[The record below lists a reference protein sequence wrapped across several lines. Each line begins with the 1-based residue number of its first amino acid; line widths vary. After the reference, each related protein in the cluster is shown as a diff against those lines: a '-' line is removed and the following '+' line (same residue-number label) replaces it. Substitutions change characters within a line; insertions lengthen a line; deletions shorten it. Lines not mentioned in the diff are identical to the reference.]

1 MSRFGRVRA
10 RVFERASVVLLGLAA
25 CSSLGAQTLVAGHT
39 PGEFSVSPSGAA
51 TYSIPIQVPPGVAGM
66 VPNLSLNY
74 SSQADMG
81 IAGLGWSLEGSS
93 TITRCPLTRATDGT
107 HGAVNL
113 NASDRFCLDG
123 QRLLVV
129 SGAYGA
135 AGSEYRTEM
144 DQFSRIIANGAAGGN
159 AANGPESFTV
169 RTKDGRVM
177 QFGTTADSR
186 IEAQGKAVVEAWA
199 LSSISDVKGNAIAFG
214 YNEYN
219 SIGYWRLANV
229 SYAGNTRS
237 VHLHYEV
244 RPDVYSSY
252 QAGSYSSSTARLKRV
267 ETRIG
272 STTVHNLNLTYDA
285 ASNIYGSRLTSA
297 QLCDKDNNCL
307 APTTFGWKSV
317 GSDAYTNSIAT
328 SHGGGKD
335 NNIVADF
342 NGDGRADMMGFTGS
356 GGAWHTCLSAG
367 AAGTLAFNC
376 SMWYGSAL
384 GVNSVVTGDY
394 NGDGMADMAAYTGT
408 SNKWHMCLSNGSGF
422 VCSYWYSHS
431 GGKSKNVGGD
441 FNGDGRTDMAYYTG
455 ANGIWSMC
463 LSTGSGFSCSNWAS
477 HGGGPTNNLTADF
490 NGDGLADMAGY
501 TGANGNW
508 HVCLSNGAGFNCSY
522 MTSHTGGV
530 SKTVLGDFNGDG
542 LQDMAGFLGTPG
554 SGVAPW
560 KICLSTGTNF
570 SCGDWTAHNAGLQG
584 AVGDYNGD
592 GRTDLAAYNFSLAQ
606 WRMCLSTGTGFT
618 CSMWSGSGHDEAQGD
633 YNGDGIDDFAAY
645 TGAGGGG
652 NWRFSFSLKN
662 ERPLIQTIT
671 RGGVV
676 TGIEY
681 HGMSAPGQLVYTKE
695 ATAVYPYADVQTP
708 MWLVRRT
715 TVSNGVG
722 GVNATRYHFG
732 GMRAEHAS
740 AAGHGRGNQGFRWS
754 RILEETSQMEAHTWF
769 AQDWPY
775 TGQVIKSETRRSGAG
790 APDGLLKRTETLY
803 GCYQTMG
810 AAPTSGCPA
819 GASGLIYHVWPHS
832 VTESSWDYNGV
843 AMPQVQTWRAYD
855 GSPVTG
861 GSVKQ
866 LGDITA
872 LRVDILQAGSVKHRK
887 RTVNEYHPAK
897 TTGTDWQIGRLKKA
911 TVTSTQY

>member
-1 MSRFGRVRA
+1 MSRFGRVCARA
-10 RVFERASVVLLGLAA
+10 FERASVVLLGLAA
-25 CSSLGAQTLVAGHT
+25 CSSLSAQTLVAGHT

-74 SSQADMG
+74 SSQADVG

-107 HGAVNL
+107 YGAVNL

-169 RTKDGRVM
+169 RTKDGRVL

-186 IEAQGKAVVEAWA
+186 MEAQGKTVVAAWA
-199 LSSISDVKGNAIAFG
+199 LSSISDIKGNSVAFG
-214 YNEYN
+214 YTEDSPN
-219 SIGYWRLANV
+219 GTWLLANV

-244 RPDVYSSY
+244 RPDVFRAYR
-252 QAGSYSSSTARLKRV
+252 AGSLEVPYARLVRV

-272 STTVHNLNLTYDA
+272 STTVHNLNLSYDA
-285 ASNIYGSRLTSA
+285 ASNIYGSRLISA
-297 QLCDKDNNCL
+297 QLCDKDNKCL

-317 GSDAYTNSIAT
+317 GPDAYTGAIYASHSGGKTNHHTADYDGDGRSDMT
-328 SHGGGKD
+328 SYSGGG
-335 NNIVADF
+335 NWNTCLSTGTGFNCGLWSGHMAGVGGSVFGDF
-342 NGDGRADMMGFTGS
+342 NGDGRTDIAGWTSVGSSWVVCHSTGS
-356 GGAWHTCLSAG
+356 SFPCIGATIHPGGPG
-367 AAGTLAFNC
+367 
-376 SMWYGSAL
+376 
-384 GVNSVVTGDY
+384 
-394 NGDGMADMAAYTGT
+394 
-408 SNKWHMCLSNGSGF
+408 
-422 VCSYWYSHS
+422 
-431 GGKSKNVGGD
+431 KNVSGD

-463 LSTGSGFSCSNWAS
+463 LSSGNGFSCSNWAS
-477 HGGGPTNNLTADF
+477 HGGGHANNLTADF

-522 MTSHTGGV
+522 MTSHAGGV

-554 SGVAPW
+554 SGTAPW

-570 SCGDWTAHNAGLQG
+570 SCSDWTAHNAGLQG

-592 GRTDLAAYNFSLAQ
+592 GRTDLAAYNGSLGQ
-606 WRMCLSTGTGFT
+606 WRMCLSTGTNFA
-618 CSMWSGSGHDEAQGD
+618 CSMWSGAAHNDSQGD
-633 YNGDGIDDFAAY
+633 YNGDGIEDFAAY
-645 TGAGGGG
+645 TGSGA
-652 NWRFSFSLKN
+652 NWHFSYSLKN

-681 HGMSAPGQLVYTKE
+681 HGMSAPGQLVYSKE
-695 ATAVYPYADVQTP
+695 AAAVYPYADVQTP

-740 AAGHGRGNQGFRWS
+740 TAGRGRGNQGFRWY
-754 RILEETSQMEAHTWF
+754 RLFEEGSQTELHYWF

-775 TGQVIKSETRRSGAG
+775 TGQTTKSRVRVVGAAAAEEAIKI
-790 APDGLLKRTETLY
+790 TETTY

-843 AMPQVQTWRAYD
+843 ALPQVQTWRAYD